1 MVDNGLLAQRLKWA
15 RREQGVTLQQ
25 LSERCSRAVSYLSQ
39 LEHGVK
45 DNPTRQTVEALAMA
59 LGVRPAF
66 LFGEVSGPVSDRA
79 PAAQPGSGLTGMA
92 RQFRA
97 YVAGLPAG
105 ERAELEQGEPARR
118 FQALAR
124 FLLERFPDSFTA
136 VELAFQLGISFAYY
150 REIMEYNAEVSLYIA
165 EQMARI
171 SGVPVPFLTH
181 GSFEAAP
188 APALNAD
195 ALRYLE
201 AIRLAL
207 EHNLTPEQLE
217 QMILTAAAR

>member
-39 LEHGVK
+39 LEHGVE

-79 PAAQPGSGLTGMA
+79 PGSGVAAVMA
-92 RQFRA
+92 RQFQA

-124 FLLERFPDSFTA
+124 FLVERFPDSFTA
-136 VELAFQLGISFAYY
+136 VELAFQLGISYAYY

-171 SGVPVPFLTH
+171 SGVPVRFLTH